1 MYLTAE
7 LHLRIESFKLLLLEE
22 EAVAHS
28 CRPKRQRDNVPMI
41 KIIMLYRDRGYPFF
55 NIVA

>member
-41 KIIMLYRDRGYPFF
+41 KIIML
-55 NIVA
+55 